1 MKRITMSEIHT
12 YLPDDDKNHLS
23 RLHVSAS
30 ALRHNIAYFRSLL
43 KEKTGIMV
51 VVKASAYGNGANDV
65 AKLVEQEALV
75 EYLAVADVDEGVELR
90 KAGINLPIL
99 ILNPQRPAFEDLIE
113 HCLEPEIHHMGL
125 LIDFESYL
133 KSAGLDSGNYPV
145 HLKINTGMNRLG
157 FDGTDLPKL
166 KKLIELAQG
175 WEVRS
180 VLTHLSCS
188 GDENEDDFSLEQLKK
203 FEESL
208 DELKPLLPETC
219 FFHALNTDGIQRF
232 PDHHYQMVR
241 LGVGLYGA
249 SSLAVLRK
257 NLKEVNRFVC
267 RISQTRSVEANES
280 IGYGRRGRTTKQT
293 NIATLALGYADG
305 FPRKLGEGN
314 WQLEIE
320 GKLYPTIGSI
330 CMDLCMIDLGQD
342 WYPPQTKV
350 TVFGGIKG
358 IQDYAEALET
368 ISYEAMTS
376 ISARVKRVLHE

>member
-1 MKRITMSEIHT
+1 MSEVHT

-30 ALRHNIAYFRSLL
+30 AIRHNISYFRSLL
-43 KEKTGIMV
+43 QENTGIML
-51 VVKASAYGNGANDV
+51 VVKASAYGNGANDI
-65 AKLVEQEALV
+65 AKLAEEEKLV
-75 EYLAVADVDEGVELR
+75 EYLAVADVDEGVKLR
-90 KAGINLPIL
+90 KAGIHLPIL
-99 ILNPQRPAFEDLIE
+99 ILNPARTAFEE
-113 HCLEPEIHHMGL
+113 MVHHCLEPEIHQLEL

-157 FDGTDLPKL
+157 FDLNDLPQL
-166 KKLIELAQG
+166 KKLIKIAEA

-188 GDENEDDFSLEQLKK
+188 GDESEDDFSFGQLNQ
-203 FEESL
+203 FEEALS
-208 DELKPLLPETC
+208 ELKPLLPRSC

-249 SSLAVLRK
+249 SALKELRK
-257 NLKEVNRFVC
+257 NLKEVNHFVC
-267 RISQTRSVEANES
+267 RITQVRTVEANAS
-280 IGYGRRGRTTKQT
+280 IGYGRKGKTKEKT

-305 FPRKLGEGN
+305 FPRKLGQGN
-314 WQLEIE
+314 WQLEID

-330 CMDLCMIDLGQD
+330 CMDLCMIDLGND

-350 TVFGGIKG
+350 TIFGGIKG

-368 ISYEAMTS
+368 ISYEAMTN
-376 ISARVKRVLHE
+376 ISARVKRIFHD